1 MADVN
6 EFIGGYRLRTLLQ
19 TGQTS
24 QVFEVIEP
32 KSGLH
37 YAMKLLL
44 PEAATNPE
52 HRSTLFNEADVGV
65 KMAHQNVVRIFKV
78 NKSDTAPHFIME
90 FFPSGSMRLRLQG
103 KDTKFIQE
111 HARKIFKGAGTG
123 LAYMNA
129 MGYIHKDIKPDNI
142 LVNSLGDTKIIDF
155 AITKRIQKPPGFLAR
170 LLKRKGR
177 VQGTPSF
184 MAPEQ
189 IKNEHLDGR
198 VDVYSYGCTLYE
210 LTTGRPPFRGI
221 TRDDLL
227 TRHLVEKPSPLTAY
241 NSDVTDEFSNF
252 VLRLIAKKRQD
263 RPANF
268 HEVLMQLR
276 KVPQIFRS
284 VPEKRTDED
293 EQ

>member
-6 EFIGGYRLRTLLQ
+6 EFIGGYKLRSLLQ

-24 QVFEVIEP
+24 QVFEVTEP

-44 PEAATNPE
+44 PEAASNSE
-52 HRSTLFNEADVGV
+52 HRSTLFHEAEVGT

-90 FFPSGSMRLRLQG
+90 FFPSGSMRLRLQA

-111 HARKIFKGAGTG
+111 FARKVFKGTATG

-155 AITKRIQKPPGFLAR
+155 AIARRIQKPGGFLSK
-170 LLKRKGR
+170 LFKRRGR

-184 MAPEQ
+184 MSPEQ
-189 IKNEHLDGR
+189 IKNENLDGR
-198 VDVYSYGCTLYE
+198 ADIYSYGCTLYE
-210 LTTGRPPFRGI
+210 LTTGRPPYRG
-221 TRDDLL
+221 TSTNDLL
-227 TRHLVEKPSPLTAY
+227 TRHLAEKPSPLIAY
-241 NSDVTDEFSNF
+241 NRDVTDEFSTF
-252 VLRLIAKKRQD
+252 VLRLIAKKKED

>member
-6 EFIGGYRLRTLLQ
+6 EFIGGYKLRSLLQ

-24 QVFEVIEP
+24 QVFEVTEP

-52 HRSTLFNEADVGV
+52 HRQTLFNEAEVGV

-78 NKSDTAPHFIME
+78 NKSPTAPHFIME
-90 FFPSGSMRLRLQG
+90 FFPSGSLRLRLQG
-103 KDTKFIQE
+103 KDQKFIQE

-129 MGYIHKDIKPDNI
+129 LGYIHKDIKPDNV

-155 AITKRIQKPPGFLAR
+155 AIAKKIQKKKGFLGR
-170 LLKRKGR
+170 LFKRKGK

-184 MAPEQ
+184 MSPEQ
-189 IKNEHLDGR
+189 IKNEDLDAR
-198 VDVYSYGCTLYE
+198 ADVYSYGCTLYE
-210 LTTGRPPFRGI
+210 LTTGRPPFRG
-221 TRDDLL
+221 TSTNDLL
-227 TRHLVEKPSPLTAY
+227 TRHLAEKVTPPNVY
-241 NSDVTDEFSNF
+241 NKDLTDEFSNF
-252 VLRLIAKKRQD
+252 VVKLLAKKKED
-263 RPANF
+263 RPTNF
-268 HEVLMQLR
+268 HEVLIQLR
-276 KVPQIFRS
+276 KVPQIYKS
-284 VPEKRTDED
+284 VPEKRAEED

>member
-44 PEAATNPE
+44 PEAGTNAE
-52 HRSTLFNEADVGV
+52 HRSTLFHEADVGV
-65 KMAHQNVVRIFKV
+65 KMAHQNVIRIFKV
-78 NKSDTAPHFIME
+78 NKSESAPHFIME
-90 FFPSGSMRLRLQG
+90 FFPSGSMRLRLQA
-103 KDTKFIQE
+103 KDNKFIQE

-142 LVNSLGDTKIIDF
+142 LANSLGDTKIIDF
-155 AITKRIQKPPGFLAR
+155 AIAKKIQKPKGFLAR
-170 LLKRKGR
+170 MLSRKGR

-184 MAPEQ
+184 MSPEQ
-189 IKNEHLDGR
+189 IKNEHLDAR
-198 VDVYSYGCTLYE
+198 ADVYSYGCTLYE
-210 LTTGRPPFRGI
+210 LTTGRPPYRG
-221 TRDDLL
+221 TSRDDLL
-227 TRHLVEKPSPLTAY
+227 TRHLVEKPAPLTAY
-241 NSDVTDEFSNF
+241 NRDVTDEFSNF
-252 VLRLIAKKRQD
+252 VLKLIAKKRED
-263 RPANF
+263 RPATF
-268 HEVLMQLR
+268 HEVLIQLR

-284 VPEKRTDED
+284 VPEKRADED